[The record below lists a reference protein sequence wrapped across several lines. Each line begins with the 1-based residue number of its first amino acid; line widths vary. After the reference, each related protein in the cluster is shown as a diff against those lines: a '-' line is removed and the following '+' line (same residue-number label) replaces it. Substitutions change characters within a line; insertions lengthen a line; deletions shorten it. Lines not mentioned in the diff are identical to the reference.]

1 MSSETAMT
9 PCRLPE
15 CSVPMEEGEWQLSSR
30 HHLCQHSKQTHT
42 WLQGNQAH
50 IQPVRYLTL
59 SAPILCRGKNE
70 GASIGTKASA
80 SLQGRIRWLGI
91 LCIMEQR
98 LIKHC
103 RARLLI

>member
-15 CSVPMEEGEWQLSSR
+15 CSVPMEEGEWQLSSC

-59 SAPILCRGKNE
+59 SGPISCREKM
-70 GASIGTKASA
+70 KAQVSGQRFLLLYKA
-80 SLQGRIRWLGI
+80 
-91 LCIMEQR
+91 EQDGWGFCVLWSR
-98 LIKHC
+98 D
-103 RARLLI
+103 

>member
-59 SAPILCRGKNE
+59 SAAISCREKM
-70 GASIGTKASA
+70 KAQVS
-80 SLQGRIRWLGI
+80 
-91 LCIMEQR
+91 EQR
-98 LIKHC
+98 L
-103 RARLLI
+103 LLLYKVEKDGWGFCVLWSRD